1 MSETLLNEIR
11 AARPEAPR
19 ALRERVRTLSVREP
33 VREPWLDRIRLT
45 LLTQNLGW
53 RRLVLVA
60 PAAVA
65 VALVAG
71 GVIGLMRGDVGS
83 RDGEQAATGAP
94 PATVSSDALR
104 VAPAL
109 PETAQAAPSAKD
121 ATPSAG
127 GAVTPVPGQLQRFEA
142 ELSLRVDDVDEL
154 SEATKRAQ
162 QIARDHGGSVAALQY
177 DAPSQGV
184 GTAQITLRIPTAK
197 VQGALAELSQLG
209 TILGQRYGIDDLQQ
223 QADSLQTQI
232 EQTQRRIA
240 QLLTQLENPN
250 LSAADR
256 VVLQSRLSAA
266 RQKLTGLR
274 ETLRSTRAEGATS
287 TVYLTLTTEEIQA
300 APVGG
305 GRLEGVKDVLAWEAI
320 ALLYAVVI
328 VGPFAILGAIVWLLI
343 KLLRRRETARLLEQN

>member
-11 AARPEAPR
+11 AARPEAPS
-19 ALRERVRTLSVREP
+19 ALRERVRALSVREP
-33 VREPWLDRIRLT
+33 VREPWLGRIRFT
-45 LLTQNLGW
+45 LLTQNLGR

-60 PAAVA
+60 PAAIA

-71 GVIGLMRGDVGS
+71 GVIGLTRGDVGS
-83 RDGEQAATGAP
+83 RDQSAATADTFQTEAATPQSSAAAP
-94 PATVSSDALR
+94 PATRAL
-104 VAPAL
+104 L
-109 PETAQAAPSAKD
+109 PSAKD
-121 ATPSAG
+121 AGSAG
-127 GAVTPVPGQLQRFEA
+127 GTVAPVPGQLQRFEA

-154 SEATKRAQ
+154 SDATKRAQ
-162 QIARDHGGSVAALQY
+162 QIARDHGGTVASLQY

-250 LSAADR
+250 LSDADR
-256 VVLQSRLSAA
+256 VVLQSRLTSN

-274 ETLRSTRAEGATS
+274 ETLRSTRAEAATS

-300 APVGG
+300 AAVGS

-328 VGPFAILGAIVWLLI
+328 VGPFVILGVLVWLLI